1 MLKSRS
7 GDLKEDESLGGF
19 LIKIVVALVGIIFL
33 VIVVPDVLGVDVAN
47 LCIRDAGLLGNTT
60 AKHCGD
66 DSVIL
71 TTTVKGIFADAY
83 NFVLIIIAVGL
94 IVYGSVKALQYRLVV
109 WHSMIF
115 SGKNKIQKR

>member
-19 LIKIVVALVGIIFL
+19 LIKIVIALVGIIFL

-66 DSVIL
+66 ASVIL
-71 TTTVKGIFADAY
+71 TPTVKGIFADVY

-94 IVYGSVKALQYRLVV
+94 IVYGSVKSLQFRLGDGPIMVFACKKK
-109 WHSMIF
+109 S
-115 SGKNKIQKR
+115 